1 MPLIRVDARLA
12 AAEVEDAFVTA
23 ADDAPLT
30 DTPTIVSLTRF
41 QKERDTLL
49 ARNAP
54 LGIRLRASEN
64 PEQLGDDVHHFA
76 VVALEI
82 PTFKDGRAFSWA
94 RILRTRMKYVG
105 EVRIVGHIL
114 YDQVALLQRVGAD
127 AFELDSR
134 VPLSQV
140 QRALGEMKNVYQPAP
155 DGRRTIRD
163 LRAV

>member
-1 MPLIRVDARLA
+1 MPLIKVDAGLSA
-12 AAEVEDAFVTA
+12 AKVEDAFITA
-23 ADDAPLT
+23 ADDAPLS
-30 DTPTIVSLTRF
+30 DSPTIVSLARF
-41 QKERDTLL
+41 QKERDALL
-49 ARNAP
+49 ARNTP
-54 LGIRLRASEN
+54 LGIRLKAAEN

-94 RILRTRMKYVG
+94 RILRTRMRYRG

-127 AFELDSR
+127 SFELDAKIMSAE
-134 VPLSQV
+134 VD
-140 QRALGEMKNVYQPAP
+140 RALHEMKNVYQPAA